1 VQAGASAPEP
11 FKQWGPRERS
21 AAQRVQ
27 AGASAPEPFKQWGPR
42 ERSAAQRV
50 QAGASAPEPF
60 KQWGPRERSAAQRVG
75 VNERMTQKRGLGRGL
90 GAFFPDG
97 QGDRPASPLQQ
108 VPVSA
113 IHPNPQQPRRTFE
126 GQALGELA
134 ASIALHGV
142 LVPLLVRPLAG
153 GRYELIAGERRW
165 RAAQMAGLATVP
177 AIVRSADDR
186 QSLEV
191 AILENLQRQD
201 LDPLEEAM
209 GFRHLIDHYGLT
221 QEQVAERLGRSRPAV
236 ANALRLLSLPDEIQE
251 QVRAGSLSAGHARA
265 LLGAKPGAIREL
277 ARKVVSEGLT
287 VRQTE
292 RLVNLDGA
300 ARRRERRRRR
310 LERDPEIAAFEQQ
323 LRERLGAPV
332 AVVPQGVGG
341 RLEIR
346 YADADDLMRIGD
358 LLLGSLP

>member
-1 VQAGASAPEP
+1 MSTPP
-11 FKQWGPRERS
+11 
-21 AAQRVQ
+21 
-27 AGASAPEPFKQWGPR
+27 
-42 ERSAAQRV
+42 
-50 QAGASAPEPF
+50 
-60 KQWGPRERSAAQRVG
+60 
-75 VNERMTQKRGLGRGL
+75 KRGLGRGL

-97 QGDRPASPLQQ
+97 HGDRPSSPLQQ
-108 VPVSA
+108 VAVSA
-113 IHPNPQQPRRTFE
+113 VHPNPQQPRRTFE
-126 GQALGELA
+126 DQSLEELA

-142 LVPLLVRPLAG
+142 LVPVLVRPLAG

-165 RAAQMAGLATVP
+165 RAARMAGLEAIP
-177 AIVRSADDR
+177 AVIRSADDR

-191 AILENLQRQD
+191 AILENLQRED

-209 GFRHLIDHYGLT
+209 GFRHLIDEYGFT

-236 ANALRLLSLPDEIQE
+236 ANALRLLSLPDEVQAH
-251 QVRAGSLSAGHARA
+251 VRARALSAGHARA

-277 ARKVVSEGLT
+277 ARRIVSEGLT
-287 VRQTE
+287 VRQVE
-292 RLVNLDGA
+292 RLVSLDGA

-332 AVVPQGVGG
+332 AVVPQGQGG

-346 YADADDLMRIGD
+346 YADGDDLMRIGD
-358 LLLGSLP
+358 LLLGQTP